1 MGIIMDIIIVQATNT
16 RAPVMAKSAGILVFI
31 VLLLI
36 FAFIDLDVVLVF
48 IAKFFIE
55 QKLDVCL
62 FLKGI
67 QQAI

>member
-1 MGIIMDIIIVQATNT
+1 MGIIMGIIIVQATNT
-16 RAPVMAKSAGILVFI
+16 RAPVMAKSVGILVFI

-36 FAFIDLDVVLVF
+36 FAFIDLEVVLVF
-48 IAKFFIE
+48 IAKFFIA

-67 QQAI
+67 

>member
-1 MGIIMDIIIVQATNT
+1 MGIIIGQATNT
-16 RAPVMAKSAGILVFI
+16 RAPVMAKSVGILVFI

-36 FAFIDLDVVLVF
+36 FAFIDLEVVLVF

>member
-1 MGIIMDIIIVQATNT
+1 MGIIMGIIIVQATNT
-16 RAPVMAKSAGILVFI
+16 RAPVMAKSVGILVFI

>member
-1 MGIIMDIIIVQATNT
+1 MGIIIVQATNT
-16 RAPVMAKSAGILVFI
+16 RAPVMAKSVGILVFI

-36 FAFIDLDVVLVF
+36 FAFIDLEAVLVF

-55 QKLDVCL
+55 QNLDVCL